1 MGYHDYQNIWKST
14 MKEKLEARV
23 EPDNAMDKFAVA
35 MVKKEIRKRIMK
47 GKIGRFAK
55 AIFSWEQAHAVTLMF
70 KLLVKQ

>member
-1 MGYHDYQNIWKST
+1 

-55 AIFSWEQAHAVTLMF
+55 AIFS
-70 KLLVKQ
+70 